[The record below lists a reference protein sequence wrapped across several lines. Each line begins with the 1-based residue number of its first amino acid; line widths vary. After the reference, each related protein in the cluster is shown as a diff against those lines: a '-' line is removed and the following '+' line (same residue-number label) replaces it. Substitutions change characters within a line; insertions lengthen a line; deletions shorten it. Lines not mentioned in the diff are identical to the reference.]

1 MAGTGKGPGKLVC
14 QSRAKEGD
22 RQEVNRGVWVCLF
35 VCVSVVGGGCRT
47 VGIRSSRAF

>member
-22 RQEVNRGVWVCLF
+22 RQEVNRGV
-35 VCVSVVGGGCRT
+35 CVSVCLWWVGGVTQLGSDPL
-47 VGIRSSRAF
+47 GPSKP